1 MFAKPQAEHQR
12 LEQLVG
18 TWRFRHT
25 CKMPDGTESTE
36 SGTMVCRT
44 LHGMWLLAEST
55 GDVSS
60 DTTSWSNLLTVG
72 YDTEKKEYVGTF
84 ISSMMSSI
92 WAYRGTM
99 DEPSKQLHLYTE
111 GPKFDGSGIGKYRDT
126 IEWVDDDRWLFL
138 SALEGDDG
146 VWIPF
151 MESEQKRVSS

>member
-1 MFAKPQAEHQR
+1 MFAKPQGEHLW

-25 CKMPDGTESTE
+25 CKMPDGSESTE

-44 LHGMWLLAEST
+44 LHSMWFLAESS

-60 DTTSWSNLLTVG
+60 DTTPWSNLLTVG
-72 YDTEKKEYVGTF
+72 FDTEKKEYVGTF

-92 WAYRGTM
+92 WSYRGTM
-99 DEPSKQLHLYTE
+99 DEFGKKLDLYTE
-111 GPKFDGSGIGKYRDT
+111 GPKFDGTGIGKYRDT
-126 IEWVDDDRWLFL
+126 IVYVDPDNWLFL
-138 SALEGDDG
+138 SALQGDDG
-146 VWIPF
+146 DWVQF